1 MKLREAGTK
10 SNEKMTNNKVRRKEG
25 VDATSSVQQ
34 ENAQNHQTT
43 IITSG
48 TSTQNIPAKVGVQH
62 HPSPGRLP
70 AHYFPPMPHLAYTM
84 AAPPPPPPHH
94 HHHHHGG
101 PYYPPSLRQPS
112 GWYASQPPPY
122 IPPPGNT
129 RGGTYPPPPPQYDP
143 SSEAPPPPHGYYP
156 PHYPPYAHHYPM
168 QHMSSPDKSSPSKSI
183 ATETASSTVKPPA
196 IMDRAT
202 ASVASSV
209 SPSKSSTAVSAC
221 PPQPQSRDQTMMN
234 VEESQNE
241 AYVLDVDPM
250 RQDFYFYLRDH
261 KDAIMEEARKR
272 VSSVLD
278 SPDQLLLLTYVN
290 ERIKSSW
297 ELEPKEVRDKY
308 RVIEEADRARFM
320 QEDEIASRH
329 CATLTARAEKK
340 LSGGVSPG
348 KSSASPASKTGDDDY
363 SVSDSE
369 DHIENGNGDSTTKIQ
384 TKRESISEEE
394 ANSPVKKMR
403 DMTDSEN
410 VNQNF

>member
-1 MKLREAGTK
+1 MKLREIGTK
-10 SNEKMTNNKVRRKEG
+10 SSEKMTNNKVRRKEG
-25 VDATSSVQQ
+25 ADATNSVQQ
-34 ENAQNHQTT
+34 ENAETHPTKIKT
-43 IITSG
+43 AG
-48 TSTQNIPAKVGVQH
+48 ASTQNTPAKVGVQH

-84 AAPPPPPPHH
+84 AAPPPPHH
-94 HHHHHGG
+94 HHPHAG
-101 PYYPPSLRQPS
+101 PYYPPSMRPPS

-122 IPPPGNT
+122 IPPPGNA

-156 PHYPPYAHHYPM
+156 PHYPPYSHHYPM

-183 ATETASSTVKPPA
+183 ATETASSTVKPSG

-202 ASVASSV
+202 ASATSSV
-209 SPSKSSTAVSAC
+209 SPSRSSAPVSAC
-221 PPQPQSRDQTMMN
+221 PPQPQSREPTMMN
-234 VEESQNE
+234 NEESQDE
-241 AYVLDVDPM
+241 AYVPDVDPM
-250 RQDFYFYLRDH
+250 RQDFHFYLRDH
-261 KDAIMEEARKR
+261 KDAIIEEARKR
-272 VSSVLD
+272 VSSLFD

-290 ERIKSSW
+290 ERVKSLW
-297 ELEPKEVRDKY
+297 EGEPKEIRDKY

-340 LSGGVSPG
+340 LSGGISPE
-348 KSSASPASKTGDDDY
+348 KSSASPSSKTGDDDY

-369 DHIENGNGDSTTKIQ
+369 DHIENGNDDDVAKIQ
-384 TKRESISEEE
+384 AKRESESISEEE

-403 DMTDSEN
+403 DMSDSEN
-410 VNQNF
+410 VEKTF